1 MGIDN
6 LTIETDTPEP
16 PNTDGSAKVFTDAI
30 AQAGLQEQASEAAI
44 YAIAEPIVVTNGQ
57 SMLSALPGAGDRLEI
72 IYDLDYAQNPGI
84 GRQTLRFDLGVDD
97 YAAEIAPART
107 FLLQAE
113 AEHMR
118 SLGVGSHLTENE
130 ILVFTPTGELMGG
143 KLITPDE
150 PVRHKVCDLIGD
162 LSLLGRRI
170 TGRIVASRSGH
181 DLNHQLVSVLADRLA
196 GAAPPARA
204 VAETMDIDDIIGVL
218 PHRYPFLMIDRVLEI
233 QGNQRAVAV
242 KNVTINEPF
251 FQGHYPNHPIM
262 PGVLIVEALAQLS
275 GILLGRDLAKTG
287 KVAILLA
294 IDNVRMRKPVR
305 PGDRLVLEAES
316 LRVRPRIGHCRCTA
330 RVDGEV
336 TTEAEIKFMLVDAE
350 KVRQSDTR

>member
-1 MGIDN
+1 
-6 LTIETDTPEP
+6 
-16 PNTDGSAKVFTDAI
+16 
-30 AQAGLQEQASEAAI
+30 
-44 YAIAEPIVVTNGQ
+44 
-57 SMLSALPGAGDRLEI
+57 
-72 IYDLDYAQNPGI
+72 
-84 GRQTLRFDLGVDD
+84 
-97 YAAEIAPART
+97 
-107 FLLQAE
+107 
-113 AEHMR
+113 
-118 SLGVGSHLTENE
+118 
-130 ILVFTPTGELMGG
+130 
-143 KLITPDE
+143 
-150 PVRHKVCDLIGD
+150 
-162 LSLLGRRI
+162 
-170 TGRIVASRSGH
+170 
-181 DLNHQLVSVLADRLA
+181 
-196 GAAPPARA
+196 
-204 VAETMDIDDIIGVL
+204 MDIDDIIGVL